1 MGHPRKPSVE
11 PTSKEL
17 AIRSVQRFLDDDSRR
32 VFLLRGGTDFQ
43 KIKVALACLNRT
55 YSHGVIRTSN
65 MHLVP
70 ELVNG
75 AYGKAMLPN
84 ALFSTQEYKLG
95 RLHLHIS
102 RYDGRTKRNL
112 VGNVGT
118 FTLYLLAPDAL
129 NDEKRYKAFAKE
141 LATPKSSKVLIMTIN
156 ERNVRN
162 WDLTQF
168 VDSFHTYGI
177 RRRRVV

>member
-1 MGHPRKPSVE
+1 MVKTQNKAAT

-43 KIKVALACLNRT
+43 KIKVALLCLSRT

-65 MHLVP
+65 MPLVSQ
-70 ELVNG
+70 LING
-75 AYGKAMLPN
+75 AYDKPLLPN
-84 ALFSTQEYKLG
+84 ALFSTMEYKLG
-95 RLHLHIS
+95 GLNLHIS

-112 VGNVGT
+112 VGNEGT

-129 NDEKRYKAFAKE
+129 NDKKRYEAFAKE
-141 LATPKSSKVLIMTIN
+141 LATPKSNKVLIMTIN

-177 RRRRVV
+177 RRRPLV